1 MGLAV
6 KLYSYVMV
14 MLKKAEPGSDPLAMV
29 AAMPVTVPADT
40 ISNMSPCV
48 AASLHGF
55 TTELRRLFLVE
66 NMVDTIKFGLSLW
79 LLTYLGSWFNFLT
92 LIILT
97 WLGLFTLP
105 KLYINNQAQVDEV
118 LEKVMAQ
125 VEEVKGKVVALIPNK
140 AAVGAKDFTAQVI
153 VLNHPG
159 QICNGYSPVLDCH
172 TAHIACKFHEIKEKV
187 DRRTGKATE
196 TNPKSIKSGD
206 AAIVELVPSKPM
218 CVEAF
223 SEFPPLGRFAV
234 RDMRQTV
241 AVGVIKSTTPKVAE
255 GKQTK

>member
-1 MGLAV
+1 MALPNILYWEDPVQSGAVFGTVLVTLVSLCYYSLITVASYTCLTLLMVVLAV

-48 AASLHGF
+48 AASLNNF

-92 LIILT
+92 LIILG

-118 LEKVMAQ
+118 LGKVMAQ

-140 AAVGAKDFTAQVI
+140 SAV
-153 VLNHPG
+153 
-159 QICNGYSPVLDCH
+159 
-172 TAHIACKFHEIKEKV
+172 KE
-187 DRRTGKATE
+187 E
-196 TNPKSIKSGD
+196 
-206 AAIVELVPSKPM
+206 
-218 CVEAF
+218 
-223 SEFPPLGRFAV
+223 
-234 RDMRQTV
+234 
-241 AVGVIKSTTPKVAE
+241 
-255 GKQTK
+255 

>member
-1 MGLAV
+1 MALPNILYWEDPVQSGAVFGTVLVTLVSLCYYSLITVVSYTCLTLLMVVLAV

-40 ISNMSPCV
+40 ISSMSPCV
-48 AASLHGF
+48 AASLNNF

-92 LIILT
+92 LIILG

-118 LEKVMAQ
+118 LGKVMAQ

-140 AAVGAKDFTAQVI
+140 SAV
-153 VLNHPG
+153 
-159 QICNGYSPVLDCH
+159 
-172 TAHIACKFHEIKEKV
+172 KE
-187 DRRTGKATE
+187 E
-196 TNPKSIKSGD
+196 
-206 AAIVELVPSKPM
+206 
-218 CVEAF
+218 
-223 SEFPPLGRFAV
+223 
-234 RDMRQTV
+234 
-241 AVGVIKSTTPKVAE
+241 
-255 GKQTK
+255 

>member
-1 MGLAV
+1 MALPNILYWEDPVQSGAVFGTVLVTLVSLCYYSLITVVSYTCLTLLMVVLAV

-48 AASLHGF
+48 AATLNNF

-92 LIILT
+92 LIILG

-105 KLYINNQAQVDEV
+105 KLYLNNQAQVDEV
-118 LEKVMAQ
+118 VGKVMAQ

-140 AAVGAKDFTAQVI
+140 SAV
-153 VLNHPG
+153 
-159 QICNGYSPVLDCH
+159 
-172 TAHIACKFHEIKEKV
+172 KE
-187 DRRTGKATE
+187 E
-196 TNPKSIKSGD
+196 
-206 AAIVELVPSKPM
+206 
-218 CVEAF
+218 
-223 SEFPPLGRFAV
+223 
-234 RDMRQTV
+234 
-241 AVGVIKSTTPKVAE
+241 
-255 GKQTK
+255 

>member
-1 MGLAV
+1 MALSNILYWEDPVQSGAVFGTVLVTLVSLCYYSLITVVSYTCLTLLMVVLAV

-48 AASLHGF
+48 AASLNNF

-92 LIILT
+92 LIILG

-118 LEKVMAQ
+118 LGKVMAQ

-140 AAVGAKDFTAQVI
+140 SAV
-153 VLNHPG
+153 
-159 QICNGYSPVLDCH
+159 
-172 TAHIACKFHEIKEKV
+172 KE
-187 DRRTGKATE
+187 E
-196 TNPKSIKSGD
+196 
-206 AAIVELVPSKPM
+206 
-218 CVEAF
+218 
-223 SEFPPLGRFAV
+223 
-234 RDMRQTV
+234 
-241 AVGVIKSTTPKVAE
+241 
-255 GKQTK
+255 

>member
-1 MGLAV
+1 MALPNILYWEDPVQSGAVFGTVLVTLVSLCYYSLITVASYTCLTLLMLVLAV

-48 AASLHGF
+48 AKTLNNL

-92 LIILT
+92 LVILA
-97 WLGLFTLP
+97 WMGLFTAP

-118 LEKVMAQ
+118 VAKVMAQ

-140 AAVGAKDFTAQVI
+140 AAV
-153 VLNHPG
+153 
-159 QICNGYSPVLDCH
+159 
-172 TAHIACKFHEIKEKV
+172 KE
-187 DRRTGKATE
+187 E
-196 TNPKSIKSGD
+196 
-206 AAIVELVPSKPM
+206 
-218 CVEAF
+218 
-223 SEFPPLGRFAV
+223 
-234 RDMRQTV
+234 
-241 AVGVIKSTTPKVAE
+241 
-255 GKQTK
+255 

>member
-1 MGLAV
+1 MALPNILYWEDPVQSGAVFGTVLVTLVSLCYYSLITVVSYTCLTLLMVVLAV

-48 AASLHGF
+48 AASLNNF

-92 LIILT
+92 LIILG

-118 LEKVMAQ
+118 LGKVMAQ

-140 AAVGAKDFTAQVI
+140 SAV
-153 VLNHPG
+153 
-159 QICNGYSPVLDCH
+159 
-172 TAHIACKFHEIKEKV
+172 KE
-187 DRRTGKATE
+187 E
-196 TNPKSIKSGD
+196 
-206 AAIVELVPSKPM
+206 
-218 CVEAF
+218 
-223 SEFPPLGRFAV
+223 
-234 RDMRQTV
+234 
-241 AVGVIKSTTPKVAE
+241 
-255 GKQTK
+255 